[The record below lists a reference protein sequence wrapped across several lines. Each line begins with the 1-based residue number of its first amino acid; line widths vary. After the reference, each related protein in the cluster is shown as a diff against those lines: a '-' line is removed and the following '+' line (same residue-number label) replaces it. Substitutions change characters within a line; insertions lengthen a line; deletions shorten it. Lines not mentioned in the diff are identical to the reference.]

1 MKQIYK
7 AIDNAYSALDDCI
20 SKIVKSRLDKDRE
33 SEERALYKLEI
44 ETNGVLQD
52 LSYIKRQL
60 QKRDWIKVED
70 RLPEDATLVLVAWRN
85 PDIVGMGYCYGE
97 DNWRSDDGEYS
108 EMATPH
114 YWMPIVSPKE
124 D

>member
-1 MKQIYK
+1 MK
-7 AIDNAYSALDDCI
+7 A
-20 SKIVKSRLDKDRE
+20 E
-33 SEERALYKLEI
+33 
-44 ETNGVLQD
+44 
-52 LSYIKRQL
+52 
-60 QKRDWIKVED
+60 DWIKVKD
-70 RLPEDATLVLVAWRN
+70 RLPENVSLVLVAWRN

-114 YWMPIVSPKE
+114 YWMPIVPPKE